1 MPARAA
7 WKGFLKVSQLS
18 VPVKAFTATRSDEE
32 ISLNQLHRD
41 CGQRVRQIKLCP
53 THGELPAE
61 QIVSGYKL
69 DEQNYLPIEE
79 SELEAL
85 RPEDDKSIQVDA
97 FVTTDA
103 VDPVYHSGR
112 TYYLVPEAPPG
123 QRPFC
128 VLRDGM
134 LSTGRHAI
142 ARVVISRRE
151 LLVLLRPH
159 GRLVAM
165 TVLEYAQR
173 VRPASD
179 YESDVAGGSATPAE
193 LQLMGTLMESLTR
206 PDLDLGSY
214 RDTYVDGLDTLIAT
228 RMAAHRTEDAAG
240 AAGVTDDQLIAALRA
255 SLASAGVDPTRPP
268 PPLLPSVQRRSG
280 ETVPD
285 RAERKTG

>member
-1 MPARAA
+1 
-7 WKGFLKVSQLS
+7 
-18 VPVKAFTATRSDEE
+18 
-32 ISLNQLHRD
+32 
-41 CGQRVRQIKLCP
+41 
-53 THGELPAE
+53 
-61 QIVSGYKL
+61 
-69 DEQNYLPIEE
+69 
-79 SELEAL
+79 
-85 RPEDDKSIQVDA
+85 
-97 FVTTDA
+97 
-103 VDPVYHSGR
+103 
-112 TYYLVPEAPPG
+112 
-123 QRPFC
+123 
-128 VLRDGM
+128 M
-134 LSTGRHAI
+134 LATGRHAI

-173 VRPASD
+173 VRPATD

-193 LQLMGTLMESLTR
+193 LQLMGTLMGTLMESLTR

-228 RMAAHRTEDAAG
+228 RMAAHRTEDDAG